1 MTIMI
6 GSAGVA
12 AAAKTT
18 TEGEIIAGALAMNL
32 GFFAATPT
40 IPSSFGSISPDPS
53 FVSGN
58 EIQAIAN
65 GDFIDTFFLG
75 LFPINVPNSD
85 AVWIDLKLTG
95 TFRGG
100 APGRTITYVRSTM
113 SYIASVSDTTR
124 WSISIIPSDDIMV
137 DTNTYEFIFT

>member
-6 GSAGVA
+6 GSAGTSA
-12 AAAKTT
+12 ASQKT
-18 TEGEIIAGALAMNL
+18 TEGSIIAGALAMNL
-32 GFFAATPT
+32 GFSKP
-40 IPSSFGSISPDPS
+40 IPLLPNGFGSISPDPS
-53 FVSGN
+53 FVTGF

-65 GDFIDTFFLG
+65 GDFIDVFFFG
-75 LFPINVPNSD
+75 LLPTSIPDSD

-100 APGRTITYVRSTM
+100 GFRTITYVRSAM
-113 SYIASVSDTTR
+113 AYFADASGTTR
-124 WSISIIPSDDIMV
+124 WTIGIIPSDDIMV